1 MKKTYLLIMAL
12 LGTAALM
19 AQESDPAQQTDPLA
33 TGVGGVATIVG
44 ETQTPEVVRDSVSAD
59 SVCAQVALA
68 PVPVWKQ
75 KLYYGYNFDIYYHHD
90 SRSQRKENGFSIS
103 VEPEI
108 GWKLKERIYL
118 GLRIGGSYQNTMTT
132 YTVFGVTPAGADTTY
147 STDLRVHQGSWSVTP
162 YVRYRLKTMFNDKVG
177 IWLEAHLYA
186 GMEFP
191 SVTAGDV
198 SGTDYEGLRHSI
210 TYGAQISPVITYRFN
225 RKSTFQVFFS
235 ILSLGYSGTTFC
247 YTDPAGAKYNEYTN
261 DVIIFSGKLRNL
273 LADQFTPGLYG
284 IKFGVQKSF

>member
-1 MKKTYLLIMAL
+1 MKRSYSLIAL
-12 LGTAALM
+12 ILWGSTTLM
-19 AQESDPAQQTDPLA
+19 AQQSDPLA
-33 TGVGGVATIVG
+33 TGLGGVATIAG
-44 ETQTPEVVRDSVSAD
+44 ETQAPDFVSDNVTAD
-59 SVCAQVALA
+59 CAAATVALE

-108 GWKLKERIYL
+108 GWKLKERVYL
-118 GLRIGGSYQNTMTT
+118 GLRVGGSYQNTMAT
-132 YTVFGVTPAGADTTY
+132 YTVEDITPAGLDTMF

-162 YVRYRLKTMFNDKVG
+162 YVRYRLKSMFNDKLG

-191 SVTAGDV
+191 SVDATAAK
-198 SGTDYEGLRHSI
+198 GTDYDGLRHSI
-210 TYGAQISPVITYRFN
+210 SYGAQISPVITYKFN
-225 RKSTFQVFFS
+225 RKSTFQIFFS

-247 YTDPAGAKYNEYTN
+247 YVDENNKPYNAYTN

-273 LADQFTPGLYG
+273 IANQFTPGLYG
-284 IKFGVQKSF
+284 LKFGVQKNF